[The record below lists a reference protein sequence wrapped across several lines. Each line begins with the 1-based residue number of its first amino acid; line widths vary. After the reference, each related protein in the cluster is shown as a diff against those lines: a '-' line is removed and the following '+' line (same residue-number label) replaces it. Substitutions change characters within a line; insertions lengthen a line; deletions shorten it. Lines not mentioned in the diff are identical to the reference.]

1 MENLTPSSRPVEPP
15 APPLTRGPARVS
27 TNLTDELDRQG
38 IQIADNQEV
47 LSYLEKHSQLGVI
60 LPSIGAL
67 ARRLFGPESELIL
80 SVYQDPEIKDS
91 HLSLVAR
98 LPLYDENITELLDR
112 VTEPYEAELCDASG
126 YLLVT
131 TDFRTPRAK
140 NGV

>member
-1 MENLTPSSRPVEPP
+1 
-15 APPLTRGPARVS
+15 G
-27 TNLTDELDRQG
+27 
-38 IQIADNQEV
+38 
-47 LSYLEKHSQLGVI
+47 
-60 LPSIGAL
+60 L

-91 HLSLVAR
+91 HLSLVVR
-98 LPLYDENITELLDR
+98 PPLYDENITELLDR

-131 TDFRTPRAK
+131 TDFRNPRAK

>member
-1 MENLTPSSRPVEPP
+1 MENLTPSTRPVEPP
-15 APPLTRGPARVS
+15 TPPLTRGPSRVS

-60 LPSIGAL
+60 LPSICAL

-91 HLSLVAR
+91 HLSLVVR
-98 LPLYDENITELLDR
+98 LPRYDENITELLDR

-131 TDFRTPRAK
+131 TDFRNPRAK
-140 NGV
+140 HGV